1 MLTERQKLIL
11 SLIIQ
16 YSTKFGQP
24 VGSKTLMDE
33 NVQASSA
40 TIRNDMKVLEQ
51 LGLIQKTH
59 SSSGR
64 IPSNTGYRYYV
75 DYLLKPEK
83 VRKNET
89 ELIRSSLLQD
99 VHEINDIF
107 RRSAEILSNLTS
119 YTVFSLGPE
128 IKDRKL
134 TGFKMIPLNDRQ
146 ILAIVVTDKGNVE
159 SQVFAIPSNMSVADL
174 GKMVEIIQERLMEQ
188 PLIAVY
194 HKLRTEIPMVLHR
207 YFQSTE
213 GVLALLEAI
222 MAQAF
227 ENRIFVSG
235 KMNFLNFDELADPS
249 QVKLLYSF
257 LQDSDEL
264 NQLLMPHDTEIH
276 TRIGSELGHDL
287 LDHFSVVQA
296 NVEIEG
302 HGQGTIALLGPTSM
316 SYDKIFG
323 LLQTFQAEMTKALND
338 YYRSLDLPKG

>member
-33 NVQASSA
+33 NIQASSA

-83 VRKNET
+83 VRKNDA

-107 RRSAEILSNLTS
+107 RRSAEVLSNLTS
-119 YTVFSLGPE
+119 YTAFSLGPE

-146 ILAIVVTDKGNVE
+146 VLAIVVTDKGNVE
-159 SQVFAIPSNMSVADL
+159 SQVFAIPSDMSAEDL
-174 GKMVEIIQERLMEQ
+174 RTLTEIIQERLLGQ

-194 HKLRTEIPMVLHR
+194 HKLRTEIPMILHR

-213 GVLALLEAI
+213 GVLSLLEAI

-235 KMNFLNFDELADPS
+235 KMNFLNFDGMIDPK

-257 LQDSDEL
+257 LQDSEEL
-264 NQLLMPHDTEIH
+264 NQLLAPHDTEIH
-276 TRIGSELGHDL
+276 TRIGAELGHEL

-296 NVEIEG
+296 NYEIEG
-302 HGQGTIALLGPTSM
+302 HGQGTIALLGPASM
-316 SYDKIFG
+316 SYDKVFG
-323 LLQTFQAEMTKALND
+323 LLQTFQTEMTQALND